1 MNNIQENY
9 KNRLGEIL
17 NKFKEELKGIRVN
30 RPTASLIEDLSVD
43 YYGSKT
49 PLSHLASIQIK
60 PPREILVQV
69 WDQEAMKS
77 VSDAIKGSDLGLSIN
92 SEGKTLRLFM
102 PELSQER
109 RNELIK
115 HLKKIAEMYR
125 IEVRNERDI
134 YNKDIEDKEKD
145 NEISEDDKYRLK
157 ESIQKETQN
166 VNNEI
171 EKSVEEKIEKIKL

>member
-1 MNNIQENY
+1 
-9 KNRLGEIL
+9 
-17 NKFKEELKGIRVN
+17 
-30 RPTASLIEDLSVD
+30 
-43 YYGSKT
+43 
-49 PLSHLASIQIK
+49 
-60 PPREILVQV
+60 
-69 WDQEAMKS
+69 
-77 VSDAIKGSDLGLSIN
+77 
-92 SEGKTLRLFM
+92 M